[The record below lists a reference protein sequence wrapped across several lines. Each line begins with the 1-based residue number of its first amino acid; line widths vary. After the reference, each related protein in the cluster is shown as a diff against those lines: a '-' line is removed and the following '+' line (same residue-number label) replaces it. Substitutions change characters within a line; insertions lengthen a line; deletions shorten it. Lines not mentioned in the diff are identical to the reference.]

1 MKLSNELKNKLGNAK
16 SEQEAKNILA
26 ETKQNVQDTE
36 IVLEDKELD
45 EVSGGSGKWGITLPY
60 YNGGDT
66 ANGNELPTTD

>member
-1 MKLSNELKNKLGNAK
+1 MKLTNELKNKLNHATPD
-16 SEQEAKNILA
+16 EAKTILA

-66 ANGNELPTTD
+66 ANGNNKYLED